1 MRLRLIAA
9 ALLAALPAWAQEEPI
24 QSTITAQ
31 IEAFRASDFETAFT
45 YASPSIKQMFRTP
58 ANFGSMVVTGYPMVV
73 NPAMVEMQ
81 DLRTVAGALWQRVR
95 MDSSRRRGSIAAIRA
110 AVDRTSLWRFRRTAG
125 RPGGMRLALRR
136 GRALVAARGLRSATS
151 VRLAFR
157 GAMSK
162 RAISATSLRFPARM
176 AVSPSASLSW
186 LHAMVGV

>member
-9 ALLAALPAWAQEEPI
+9 AVLAAWPAWAQEEPI

-31 IEAFRASDFETAFT
+31 IEAFRASDFETSFT

-95 MDSSRRRGSIAAIRA
+95 VTDQKGQAFLLDYQMIEGPDGWLINAVQLQKAAD
-110 AVDRTSLWRFRRTAG
+110 V
-125 RPGGMRLALRR
+125 
-136 GRALVAARGLRSATS
+136 
-151 VRLAFR
+151 
-157 GAMSK
+157 GA
-162 RAISATSLRFPARM
+162 
-176 AVSPSASLSW
+176 
-186 LHAMVGV
+186 

>member
-9 ALLAALPAWAQEEPI
+9 AVLAAWPAWAQEEPI

-45 YASPSIKQMFRTP
+45 YASPTIKQIFRTP

-95 MDSSRRRGSIAAIRA
+95 VTDQKGQAFLLDYQMIEGPDGWVINAVQLQKAAD
-110 AVDRTSLWRFRRTAG
+110 V
-125 RPGGMRLALRR
+125 
-136 GRALVAARGLRSATS
+136 
-151 VRLAFR
+151 
-157 GAMSK
+157 GA
-162 RAISATSLRFPARM
+162 
-176 AVSPSASLSW
+176 
-186 LHAMVGV
+186 

>member
-9 ALLAALPAWAQEEPI
+9 AVLAALPAWAQEEPI

-45 YASPSIKQMFRTP
+45 YASPSIKQIFRTP

-95 MDSSRRRGSIAAIRA
+95 VTDQKGQAFLLDYQMIEGPDGWVINAVQLQKAAD
-110 AVDRTSLWRFRRTAG
+110 V
-125 RPGGMRLALRR
+125 
-136 GRALVAARGLRSATS
+136 
-151 VRLAFR
+151 
-157 GAMSK
+157 GA
-162 RAISATSLRFPARM
+162 
-176 AVSPSASLSW
+176 
-186 LHAMVGV
+186 